1 MDQNK
6 ETVVTINNG
15 SRKISM
21 YFTIAEDGGLEMQMS
36 VIPEVKEG
44 EEPDLPLSLA
54 SIFLEALKTTGEE
67 DNKSEIYDGQD

>member
-21 YFTIAEDGGLEMQMS
+21 YFIIADDGGLDMQMS
-36 VIPEVKEG
+36 VLPEVKEG

-54 SIFLEALKTTGEE
+54 SIFLEALNTTGKE